1 MRIIDEWK
9 NAKGE
14 RVVLT
19 DTGLLQVEKNSGQ
32 MVSGAALNAKRCDRA
47 AAPQA
52 RPMVSQM
59 VHNVGSEEV
68 IELPFMA
75 IKPYYDKQA
84 GQTKPQP
91 VHNVA
96 AQGVTELPFMAIKP
110 YYAQQK

>member
-1 MRIIDEWK
+1 MRIVDEWK

-19 DTGLLQVEKNSGQ
+19 DTGLLQVLNTRGQ
-32 MVSGAALNAKRCDRA
+32 PVSGNALNAKRCDRA

-75 IKPYYDKQA
+75 IKPYY
-84 GQTKPQP
+84 
-91 VHNVA
+91 
-96 AQGVTELPFMAIKP
+96 
-110 YYAQQK
+110 AQQK